1 MIAGFMNFKFCRNCK
16 YLYVVYDN
24 NKFSGFNL
32 KKCKMAGWSV
42 RNLNKFPKDF
52 MNKHNKLIG
61 RF

>member
-1 MIAGFMNFKFCRNCK
+1 MNFKFCRNCK

-32 KKCKMAGWSV
+32 KKCKMSGWSV

-61 RF
+61 TI